1 MEEIKKKIREYLTIL
16 NKDVSVIDKENPK
29 IIDFIIED
37 TLDRVLLYLNVDVL
51 PVRLERILASIVNNG
66 LNTAVKTYNEG
77 LENDQRAVASM
88 SDNGQSVSYS
98 NEVQRNYAN
107 INDNDL
113 FNGFTP
119 LLNRYR
125 RLNIERS
132 AKI

>member
-37 TLDRVLLYLNVDVL
+37 TLDRVLIYLNVEVL
-51 PVRLERILASIVNNG
+51 PARLERILASIVNNG

>member
-37 TLDRVLLYLNVDVL
+37 TLDRVLIYLNVEVL
-51 PVRLERILASIVNNG
+51 PARLERILASIVNNG

-132 AKI
+132 